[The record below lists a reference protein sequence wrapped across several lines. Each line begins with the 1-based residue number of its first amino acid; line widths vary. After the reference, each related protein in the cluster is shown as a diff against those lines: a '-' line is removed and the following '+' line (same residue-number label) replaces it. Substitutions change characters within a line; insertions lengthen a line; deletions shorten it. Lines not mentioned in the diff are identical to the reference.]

1 MEQFQRKLAFR
12 EKMISFSYTYKRII
26 SELRLFKMFSSTSKT
41 NSTKKRHKNFT
52 IVDKQL

>member
-12 EKMISFSYTYKRII
+12 EKMISFSYKRII